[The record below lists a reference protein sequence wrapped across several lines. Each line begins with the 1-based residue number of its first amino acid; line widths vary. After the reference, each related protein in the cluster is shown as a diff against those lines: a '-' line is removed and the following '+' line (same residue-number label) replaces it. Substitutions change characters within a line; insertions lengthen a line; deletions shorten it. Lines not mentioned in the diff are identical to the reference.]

1 MTLKALMQNSE
12 WPAISVK
19 FLEIFPE
26 AKKNLEG
33 YKTVFEKLMVM
44 EPERIDMTIVVA
56 KEKDED
62 EEYIEVS
69 GLHNNPKNQSEKYL
83 QGIELV
89 PWRKWLGM
97 DISSESLDSYSPQEI
112 IARCL
117 DEMTFF
123 GFHEEDIQK
132 KIGDKNQ

>member
-1 MTLKALMQNSE
+1 MTLKALMQHMD
-12 WPAISVK
+12 WPDLSAK

-26 AKKNLEG
+26 AEKDLEG
-33 YKTVFEKLMVM
+33 YKTVFEKLTEM
-44 EPERIDMTIVVA
+44 EPQRMDMTIVVA
-56 KEKDED
+56 KEKGED

-89 PWRKWLGM
+89 PWRNWLGM
-97 DISSESLDSYSPQEI
+97 DISSESLDSYSPHEI
-112 IARCL
+112 IIRCL